1 MRMCTD
7 TVRGEPDECWRV
19 GEGEGEGEGEQ
30 PLINYMQHLIG
41 ISVSGC

>member
-19 GEGEGEGEGEQ
+19 GEGEGEGEQ
-30 PLINYMQHLIG
+30 SLINYMQHLIS

>member
-7 TVRGEPDECWRV
+7 IVRGEPDECWRV
-19 GEGEGEGEGEQ
+19 GEGEGEQ
-30 PLINYMQHLIG
+30 PLINYMQHLIS